1 MGLDNRKEIRSFGYI
16 AILCLFLCQCESLS
30 NQKSGVSFK
39 GLEPDSQPLRLKDQ
53 QFAFVGSAGIK
64 VIPKNRDSENE
75 VVEENT
81 SHKKTDEKNGHSL
94 AKREEKVPE
103 KKKSEL
109 SVPPPPSK
117 YEPVYSSGNCPK
129 NLTPG
134 ETYCNIFPEGCLY
147 VPTVVM
153 SRPLFYIR
161 GLIQGAPYSPPES
174 TKSLFDSDGGY
185 NLASAAKANN
195 QMILATHSSN
205 TILSS
210 KTLGCLKHMSVDN
223 KIDVAS
229 HSAGYQGLSNSSTV
243 LSGSVANLQLLDCFY
258 NTETVLSA
266 VKNIHAGSCS
276 GFYTPHRTKSGQWI
290 PDNASYV
297 SSHSSCDLEG
307 STGHIANVTPFL
319 KRNFGSG
326 AYVGGPNTS
335 RKHKP
340 GES

>member
-1 MGLDNRKEIRSFGYI
+1 MELRSCVFT
-16 AILCLFLCQCESLS
+16 ALLCLFLCQCESLK
-30 NQKSGVSFK
+30 NQNSGVSFK

-53 QFAFVGSAGIK
+53 QFAFIGSAGVKI
-64 VIPKNRDSENE
+64 IPKERDSEKE
-75 VVEENT
+75 IA
-81 SHKKTDEKNGHSL
+81 DEKSDHMKTSEKGHSL
-94 AKREEKVPE
+94 AKKEDSSHN

-109 SVPPPPSK
+109 SVPPPPPK
-117 YEPVYSSGNCPK
+117 YEPVYSSSNCPK

-153 SRPLFYIR
+153 SRPLLYIR

-174 TKSLFDSDGGY
+174 TKSLFGSDGGY
-185 NLASAAKANN
+185 NLEAAAKANN
-195 QMILATHSSN
+195 QMVLATHSSN
-205 TILSS
+205 TILSA
-210 KTLGCLKHMSVDN
+210 KTLGCLKHMSVDH

-229 HSAGYQGLSNSSTV
+229 HSAGYQGLSNSREV
-243 LSGSVANLQLLDCFY
+243 LSGNVANLQLLDCFY
-258 NTETVLSA
+258 NTETVLTA
-266 VKNIHAGSCS
+266 VKSIHAGSCS

-290 PDNASYV
+290 PDNANYV
-297 SSHSSCDLEG
+297 ASRTSCDLEG
-307 STGHIANVTPFL
+307 SSGHIASVTPFL

-326 AYVGGPNTS
+326 AYVGGPTTT